1 MKKIHIVIPCYN
13 EEEVLPLLFERLT
26 KAADSWGLDWK
37 VICVDDGSTDTTWRM
52 LSDQHQR
59 DPRWRALSFSRNFGH
74 QCALSAGILHSAD
87 AEAVLLMDADLQDPP
102 EELHRFIQAWRDGA
116 EVVYAVRENRKE
128 GPLKRFCY
136 WAFYR
141 LMKKLVSIEIPL
153 DSGDFCL
160 MDAKVVAVLNAMPE
174 RNRFLRGLRAWSGF
188 NQVGIPY
195 NRQARAAGEAK
206 YDFNKLIKLAA
217 DGIFN
222 FSGLPLKLA
231 SHMGFWISLIA
242 LVGAIFTFIQRIFA
256 DQFAQIGLAP
266 VPGFATIVIAILFL
280 GGVQLICLGIVG
292 EYLVRIFEEVK
303 QRPPWIIRET
313 QGISEAKPGHQ

>member
-1 MKKIHIVIPCYN
+1 MNLMKVHIVVPCYD
-13 EEEVLPLLFERLT
+13 EEAVLPELFERLT
-26 KAADSWGLDWK
+26 RAANSWDLEWN
-37 VICVDDGSTDTTWRM
+37 VICVDDGSSDRTWT
-52 LSDQHQR
+52 LLQGQFEKDS
-59 DPRWRALSFSRNFGH
+59 RWKAISFSRNFGH
-74 QCALSAGILHSAD
+74 QIALSAGIHHCAD
-87 AEAVLLMDADLQDPP
+87 ADAVLLMDADLQDPP
-102 EELHRFIQAWRDGA
+102 EELYRFINAWKDGA
-116 EVVYAVRENRKE
+116 EVVYAVREKRKE

-160 MDAKVVAVLNAMPE
+160 MDAKVVAVINNMPE

-188 NQVGIPY
+188 KQVGVPY
-195 NRQARAAGEAK
+195 ERHSRAAGEAK
-206 YDFNKLIKLAA
+206 YTFQKLIKLAA

-231 SHMGFWISLIA
+231 SHMGFWISLIS
-242 LVGAIFTFIQRIFA
+242 LLGAIFTFLQRVFA
-256 DQFAQIGLAP
+256 DQFAQVGLAP

-280 GGVQLICLGIVG
+280 GGVQLICLGILG

-303 QRPPWIIRET
+303 QRPPWIIRESC
-313 QGISEAKPGHQ
+313 GIDQLKPR